1 MVEHATLPSATVL
14 DITRLIN
21 RAGLHATGVD
31 RVERAYL
38 AHLSRLDV
46 PFYAIARTALGYVL
60 IDRAGA
66 AAVLTAIET
75 GQWGLPDFV
84 SRLNPR
90 LDASRKLGQSFLRR
104 VALAR
109 VSRRRLPAMITAHVP
124 DDFVYF
130 NVGHSNLN
138 SRMMRGLGAARKIVL
153 LHDTIPLD
161 HPQTQRDGAVKGFAD
176 KLRIVSQFADVVIVT
191 SAQCQADVTRHLS
204 ALGPLPPLIMAHLGV
219 DIPVIDPDFSVPE
232 GPYFVTLGT
241 IEARKNHA
249 LLLDIWEDWG
259 ANAPPLYICGKRGWR
274 NDAVFVRLDA
284 GIAGVIEQ
292 NNLTDGQIAALLSRA
307 SGMLFPSIAEGFGLP
322 PIEALALGCR
332 VVCADLEVFQELLGN
347 RAVYVSPLG
356 RYLWE
361 KTIKNLAVSDGSDTK
376 MQFTPPNWVDHFK
389 TVLTNV

>member
-124 DDFVYF
+124 NDFVYF

-259 ANAPPLYICGKRGWR
+259 ADAPPLYICGKRGWR

-284 GIAGVIEQ
+284 GIAGVIEH

-322 PIEALALGCR
+322 SCFT
-332 VVCADLEVFQELLGN
+332 D
-347 RAVYVSPLG
+347 G
-356 RYLWE
+356 RRLFPRDPCDV
-361 KTIKNLAVSDGSDTK
+361 AQG
-376 MQFTPPNWVDHFK
+376 P
-389 TVLTNV
+389 